1 MGRNAFCLER
11 WSDGAEGIAA
21 VGAVAAR
28 YSVLMNGNLTLK
40 TSPILLRA
48 TARSNDYTLTTK
60 TMR

>member
-40 TSPILLRA
+40 NLANPPEG
-48 TARSNDYTLTTK
+48 NGEK
-60 TMR
+60 